1 MAILSKLIY
10 KFNSILVR
18 ATDGFF
24 VKTENLILKFI
35 WNGKESQVAKTI
47 LKKQNK
53 VGRLTLS
60 SKRIAKQ
67 Q

>member
-1 MAILSKLIY
+1 MAILPKLIY
-10 KFNSILVR
+10 KFSSILVR
-18 ATDGFF
+18 TTDGFF
-24 VKTENLILKFI
+24 VKTENLIQKFI